1 MEILKNFVVF
11 EGIDGSGTTTQ
22 LKLLQ
27 ENLNT
32 PPSFHITCEPTDTII
47 GKIIRT
53 GLRKEAEFDPKTL
66 AYLFAADRNEHIFG
80 KKGIME
86 RCKTGELVVSDRYF
100 PSSLVYQGLSCG
112 NELPELLNRHFPL
125 PELLF
130 FFDIDPKIAEERM
143 ADRAFKEIFEH
154 LDFQKQARELY
165 KEVLEKLSLKGT
177 RIVNIDSTMAPEYI
191 AQIILQEVQK
201 MPIFNTSNGKK

>member
-22 LKLLQ
+22 LKLL
-27 ENLNT
+27 EDKIK
-32 PPSFHITCEPTDTII
+32 PPLPFYRTYEPTDSII
-47 GKIIRT
+47 GKIIRS
-53 GLRKEAEFDPKTL
+53 GLRKEADFDPKTL

-80 KKGIME
+80 ENGVAK
-86 RCKTGELVVSDRYF
+86 RCNAGTLVVSDRYF

-112 NELPELLNRHFPL
+112 KELPELLNRHFPL

-143 ADRAFKEIFEH
+143 TDRPFKEIFEY
-154 LDFQKQARELY
+154 LDFQKEARALY
-165 KEVLEKLSLKGT
+165 KEVLHKLSLEGT
-177 RIVNIDSTMAPEYI
+177 KLIIIDASLPVEEI
-191 AQIILQEVQK
+191 ALLVWKEMEK
-201 MPIFNTSNGKK
+201 MPIFNISNGQE